1 MSKSK
6 KFRDVIFNLHRYL
19 GLVVGLIAIIAGLTG
34 SLLVF
39 MRDIDN
45 FAFAHKYGAVIPQ
58 GVHGVSLQKNRLPL
72 SVLVDRV
79 KAAHVNEPDFQIGGI
94 FPYGLYFDSTPK
106 PDVPAIIGDFLVDPY
121 TGKLLAQN
129 PSWFGS
135 EFFGKVY
142 EIHTALLIGDAGAY
156 ILGIAAALMVI
167 LSVTGIV
174 LWPGWRKLSSGF
186 KIKLDARAKRLNF
199 DIHKVVGI
207 ILGVVL
213 LLPVGTGAWWD
224 FPLFGSTL
232 EIIFMPVDAVA
243 SIFTPQTPQ
252 TVDSLATASTPTP
265 SQKPFPLD
273 VIVQKAQAA
282 LPNFSIFSI
291 GVPSK
296 SQAGTYDFR
305 MISPRTQ
312 SWDSE
317 VHIDQYT
324 GEILQVVDG
333 TKITSLLG
341 RLSNYSTPLHYGVFG
356 GLSTKILY
364 VFVGISPAILLV
376 TGLNMFRL
384 RHKRVSRKNPV
395 DLSNESQS

>member
-6 KFRDVIFNLHRYL
+6 KFRNLIFNLHRYL
-19 GLVVGLIAIIAGLTG
+19 GLVLGLIAIIAGLTG

-39 MRDIDN
+39 MHEIDN

-58 GVHGVSLQKNRLPL
+58 ENRLPL

-79 KAAHVNEPDFQIGGI
+79 KAAHSNDPDFQLGRI
-94 FPYGLYFDSTPK
+94 FPYGVYYNSAPK
-106 PDVPAIIGDFLVDPY
+106 PNVPAAIGDFLVDPY
-121 TGKLLAQN
+121 TGKFLAQN

-142 EIHTALLIGDAGAY
+142 ELHVALLMGDTGVY
-156 ILGIAAALMVI
+156 ILGVAALLMVI

-186 KIKLDARAKRLNF
+186 KIKWNGHLKRLNF
-199 DIHKVVGI
+199 DIHKVIGI

-213 LLPVGTGAWWD
+213 ILPVLTGAMWSGV
-224 FPLFGSTL
+224 PLINPL
-232 EIIFMPVDAVA
+232 INAIFTPVDAVA
-243 SIFTPQTPQ
+243 AIFTPQTPQ
-252 TVDSLATASTPTP
+252 TVDSPRKALTPAPGQTP
-265 SQKPFPLD
+265 FALD
-273 VIVQKAQAA
+273 AIVQKAEAA

-291 GVPSK
+291 DVPDESK
-296 SQAGTYDFR
+296 AGSYDFR

-333 TKITSLLG
+333 TKTKSLSG
-341 RLSNYSTPLHYGVFG
+341 RFYNYAVPLHFGVFG
-356 GLSTKILY
+356 GLPTKILY
-364 VFVGISPAILLV
+364 VFVGLSPTILLV

-384 RHKRVSRKNPV
+384 RRRRVSQKNLV
-395 DLSNESQS
+395 DLFDKS

>member
-6 KFRDVIFNLHRYL
+6 KFRNVIFNLHRYL

-45 FAFAHKYGAVIPQ
+45 FAFAHKYGAVTPQ
-58 GVHGVSLQKNRLPL
+58 GDRLPL

-94 FPYGLYFDSTPK
+94 SPYGLYFDSTPK
-106 PDVPAIIGDFLVDPY
+106 PDVRAIIGDFLVDPY
-121 TGKLLAQN
+121 TGKFLAQN
-129 PSWFGS
+129 PSWFGN

-156 ILGIAAALMVI
+156 ILGIAATLMVI

-186 KIKLDARAKRLNF
+186 KIKLDAHAKRLNF

-224 FPLFGSTL
+224 FPLFGSFMNA
-232 EIIFMPVDAVA
+232 IFTPVDAVA

-252 TVDSLATASTPTP
+252 TVDSAATASTPTP
-265 SQKPFPLD
+265 GQKPFPLD
-273 VIVQKAQAA
+273 AIVQKAEAA

-291 GVPSK
+291 DVPSESK
-296 SQAGTYDFR
+296 AGTYDFR
-305 MISPRTQ
+305 MVSPRTQ

-324 GEILQVVDG
+324 GKILQVVDG
-333 TKITSLLG
+333 TKTTSLLG

-364 VFVGISPAILLV
+364 VFVGLSPAILLV

-384 RHKRVSRKNPV
+384 RRQRVSQKNPV